1 MYITR
6 YLRIPLHPLQEH
18 FSPSQFL
25 IIFLKASKFSQHF
38 KWLGNEF
45 QTLGPNDF
53 KLFVP
58 KVVWLGCATFRLFRC

>member
-6 YLRIPLHPLQEH
+6 YLSIPTSSARTFPPIPVFDH
-18 FSPSQFL
+18 
-25 IIFLKASKFSQHF
+25 FLKASKFLQHF
-38 KWLGNEF
+38 KWPGNEF